1 MQIHE
6 KSEGDLL
13 ELTVTGVLD
22 NESSMHFRKAIDDHV
37 RDGWHRILV
46 HMQGVSYISSAGVG
60 ALVSAKKRLAQL
72 EGLFG
77 ICGLTPEVERVL
89 SLVRVLDGLVCDPQQ
104 ARASVSVGDYTR
116 SLSVR
121 IARAD
126 GLDLEVY
133 TLEGN
138 HSLACQVMGDPRPIF
153 ESTFTEQNCRTVEF
167 SDQSF
172 ALGLGA
178 LGGDFGSACP
188 RFGEF
193 LAVAGAVTHSAQSR
207 PGLPDYSQSQG
218 EFTPRAQV
226 LYGIQCEG
234 GFSHLIRFHPVEADE
249 PVGLS
254 AIVAQCLRQ
263 SGWSLAG
270 VVILAES
277 AGLLGVHLR
286 RSPAAASVSEV
297 QRFRFPELREW
308 LSFSPERVYSRHLT
322 LIVGVAK
329 TAGMD
334 QSSPSLDAMLR
345 PIDADGDLCGHFHA
359 AVFPYHPLKK
369 RTLDLYA
376 SVRLL
381 FQSGSIQDV
390 LHLVRDDRP
399 IVGAGESELLGGACW
414 VSPISDIVS
423 GERNR

>member
-1 MQIHE
+1 MQIHAS
-6 KSEGDLL
+6 SEGDLL

-22 NESSMHFRKAIDDHV
+22 NQSSMYFRQSIDDHV

-46 HMQGVSYISSAGVG
+46 HMQGVSYISSAGIG
-60 ALVSAKKRLAQL
+60 ALVSAKKRLEQL
-72 EGLFG
+72 KGLFG
-77 ICGLTPEVERVL
+77 ICGLTPEVQRVL
-89 SLVRVLDGLVCDPQQ
+89 SLVRVLDGLLCDPQQ
-104 ARASVSVGDYTR
+104 ARAHVPAGDYTR
-116 SLSVR
+116 TLNAR

-126 GLDLEVY
+126 GLDLEIY
-133 TLEGN
+133 TLDAN
-138 HSLACQVMGDPRPIF
+138 HSLACHVMGDPRPIF
-153 ESTFTEQNCRTVEF
+153 ESTFTQQNCRSVEF
-167 SDQSF
+167 SVQSF

-178 LGGDFGSACP
+178 LGDDFASACP

-207 PGLPDYSQSQG
+207 RGLPDYSQSQG

-234 GFSHLIRFHPVEADE
+234 EFSQLIRFQPMERGE
-249 PVGLS
+249 PVALS

-263 SGWSLAG
+263 SGWTLAG

-286 RSPAAASVSEV
+286 RSPAAASVSQVE
-297 QRFRFPELREW
+297 RFRFPDVREW
-308 LSFSPERVYSRHLT
+308 LSFSPERVYSRSLA
-322 LIVGVAK
+322 LIVGVVQ
-329 TAGMD
+329 TAGTV
-334 QSSPSLDAMLR
+334 QSPPSLDAMLR
-345 PIDADGDLCGHFHA
+345 PIDADGDLSGHFHA
-359 AVFPYHPLKK
+359 AVFPYRPLKK

-376 SVRLL
+376 SVREL

-390 LHLVRDDRP
+390 LHLVRDDRS

-414 VSPISDIVS
+414 VSPISDVVS
-423 GERNR
+423 GEKNG